1 MNSTTAQATITINA
15 SVNTVWQALTDPQL
29 VKQYMFGSTLVTD
42 WKIGEPVLYRGE
54 WEGKSYEDKGML
66 LAFEPMRT
74 IAMTF
79 FSPASGLED
88 KPENY
93 QKITYDVVPEGE
105 SVQLTVTQENNKDE
119 ASASRSQENWQMI
132 LGEIKK
138 LVEATA

>member
-1 MNSTTAQATITINA
+1 
-15 SVNTVWQALTDPQL
+15 
-29 VKQYMFGSTLVTD
+29 MFGSTLVTD

-54 WEGKSYEDKGML
+54 WEGKSYEDKGIL
-66 LAFEPMRT
+66 LTFEPMRT

-93 QKITYDVVPEGE
+93 QKITYDIVPEGD